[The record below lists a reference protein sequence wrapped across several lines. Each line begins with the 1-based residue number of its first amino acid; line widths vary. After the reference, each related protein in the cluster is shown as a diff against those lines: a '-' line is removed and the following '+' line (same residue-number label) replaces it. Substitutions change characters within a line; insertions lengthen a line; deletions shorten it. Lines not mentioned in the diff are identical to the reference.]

1 MTTSVRSFG
10 DFGVEESITRALADA
25 GINVPFPIQELTLP
39 LALSGADIIGQAR
52 TGTGK
57 TLAFGIPLLSRVDPD
72 LPVVQALVV
81 VPTRELCL
89 QVTGDLN
96 QAGVQKGVDVAAIYG
111 GRAIEPQVE
120 AIRSGAG
127 VVVGTPGRLLDLLRR
142 GDLRLDRAA
151 TLVLDEADEMLDL
164 GFLPDVEQ
172 LIEATA
178 QDRQTLLFSAT
189 MPSQVVGLA
198 RRYMRKP
205 TFLRADV
212 EEVQI
217 GPATTQY
224 FFSCHRMDKPA
235 VLARILQTPGRGLCV
250 VFSRTKRMADIL
262 SEELRERGITAAA
275 IHSDLRQET
284 REKTLARFRKG
295 KVDVLVATEVAARG
309 LDISDVTHVVNY
321 DCPDDEK
328 MYLHRIGRTG
338 RAGAAGVAITLAL
351 WNEMARLEMIKR
363 ELGITDPTHEVFS
376 TSPIL
381 DELFDLPPRTPR
393 VPVVEVDD
401 EDDDDAVPAAEDAGP
416 REDGTRRRRRR
427 RGGRNRRPAD
437 GEVAAPAPGAE
448 PAPAAD
454 TDDELVADVATAGGD
469 RPPARRTR
477 QREDTRA
484 QRRERAPDAGAPAD
498 RDTPTTAD
506 RDATAGGVRAADDRD
521 AADTGGA
528 AAGIP
533 GTGEPAAG
541 DRDDAAAGGRSAAE
555 PAAGDRSAARSTRD
569 DRGAGDRRSRSRT
582 RTGVDRGRDAAG
594 DGAGRAAEAPAAG
607 SDRPAADRPAAER
620 PAAERPAAAAAAAT
634 PAGDRGGA
642 GAEDPQA
649 DADAGGR
656 GRGRRRRSPLLRSP
670 LGLFSGW
677 GGGRGRRDPAPE
689 EAPRPQPD
697 PAPDREPVPDPA
709 PAPVAE
715 AEADAGPAAP
725 AAEDGGSG
733 RTRIRR
739 RTRGG
744 EAERPAERTQ
754 RPAEEAVRAAEP
766 RPARPAARRGGS
778 GVARR
783 DRDRDRSAR
792 NGRPARPAASA
803 RAAVAPPD
811 PETARGTGRPTRSRP
826 MAIDHLP

>member
-72 LPVVQALVV
+72 LPVVQALVI

-262 SEELRERGITAAA
+262 SEELRERGIAAAA

-321 DCPDDEK
+321 DCPDDAK

-401 EDDDDAVPAAEDAGP
+401 EDDDDAVPAAEDGVARADGA
-416 REDGTRRRRRR
+416 RQDGTRRRRRR

-437 GEVAAPAPGAE
+437 GEAAAPAGAAE
-448 PAPAAD
+448 PPPRADAHGDPPAAR
-454 TDDELVADVATAGGD
+454 AAPPHP
-469 RPPARRTR
+469 PPARGHPRPAPRARPRTR
-477 QREDTRA
+477 
-484 QRRERAPDAGAPAD
+484 RAPRAPPTSTPPRWPATPATAPRTPAPPPRRTATRVRPAGASRAA
-498 RDTPTTAD
+498 RLTTA
-506 RDATAGGVRAADDRD
+506 APAS
-521 AADTGGA
+521 GA
-528 AAGIP
+528 A
-533 GTGEPAAG
+533 
-541 DRDDAAAGGRSAAE
+541 
-555 PAAGDRSAARSTRD
+555 
-569 DRGAGDRRSRSRT
+569 
-582 RTGVDRGRDAAG
+582 
-594 DGAGRAAEAPAAG
+594 GAGRARVATAAG
-607 SDRPAADRPAAER
+607 ARPRTTATGPLRHPPPPIAPPPTAPRPSVPPPREARPCGGARAE
-620 PAAERPAAAAAAAT
+620 
-634 PAGDRGGA
+634 A
-642 GAEDPQA
+642 GAEDPRA
-649 DADAGGR
+649 DAAEQ

-689 EAPRPQPD
+689 EAPRPEPD
-697 PAPDREPVPDPA
+697 PAPEPEPVTTPDPA
-709 PAPVAE
+709 PAPVAA
-715 AEADAGPAAP
+715 AEVAADPAP
-725 AAEDGGSG
+725 AAEGGGSG

-739 RTRGG
+739 RTRGS
-744 EAERPAERTQ
+744 EAERPAERNV
-754 RPAEEAVRAAEP
+754 RAAEEAVRAAEP
-766 RPARPAARRGGS
+766 RPARPAARRS
-778 GVARR
+778 GAGTTRR
-783 DRDRDRSAR
+783 DRDRDRPVRS
-792 NGRPARPAASA
+792 GRPARPAAPA
-803 RAAVAPPD
+803 RAVAAPPPD
-811 PETARGTGRPTRSRP
+811 PETARGAGRPTRSRP

>member
-1 MTTSVRSFG
+1 MTTSVRSFA

-25 GINVPFPIQELTLP
+25 GISVPFPIQELTLP

-72 LPVVQALVV
+72 LPVVQALVT

-217 GPATTQY
+217 GPATTQH

-250 VFSRTKRMADIL
+250 VFSRTKRMADFL
-262 SEELRERGITAAA
+262 SEKLRERGITAAA

-284 REKTLARFRKG
+284 RDKTLARFRKG
-295 KVDVLVATEVAARG
+295 KGDVLVATEVAARG

-401 EDDDDAVPAAEDAGP
+401 EDDEDDEAAVPHAEDAGP
-416 REDGTRRRRRR
+416 REDGPRRRRRR

-437 GEVAAPAPGAE
+437 RDGEIEAPVPGAE
-448 PAPAAD
+448 PPAAAD
-454 TDDELVADVATAGGD
+454 AGDEVVGSGDD
-469 RPPARRTR
+469 RPATRRTR

-484 QRRERAPDAGAPAD
+484 QRRERTPGAGAPAD

-506 RDATAGGVRAADDRD
+506 RDATTGGVRADDDRD
-521 AADTGGA
+521 AAD
-528 AAGIP
+528 AGRP
-533 GTGEPAAG
+533 ADGRPADGRRSAGEPAAG
-541 DRDDAAAGGRSAAE
+541 DRDAGGPAAGGRE
-555 PAAGDRSAARSTRD
+555 AAGARGTGD
-569 DRGAGDRRSRSRT
+569 DRGAGDRRSRSRSRT
-582 RTGVDRGRDAAG
+582 RAGVDRGRDAAQDDRG
-594 DGAGRAAEAPAAG
+594 QAAEAPAAAP
-607 SDRPAADRPAAER
+607 DRPAADRPAAAADH
-620 PAAERPAAAAAAAT
+620 PAADGPAAG
-634 PAGDRGGA
+634 GDRGGA
-642 GAEDPQA
+642 GAEDPR
-649 DADAGGR
+649 ADAGEQ

-677 GGGRGRRDPAPE
+677 GGARGRRDPAPE
-689 EAPRPQPD
+689 EAPRPEPD
-697 PAPDREPVPDPA
+697 PAPDIEPVPDPA

-715 AEADAGPAAP
+715 ADPAPVAP
-725 AAEDGGSG
+725 APEDGGNG

-766 RPARPAARRGGS
+766 RPTRPAARRSGS
-778 GVARR
+778 GVGR
-783 DRDRDRSAR
+783 RDRDRSAR
-792 NGRPARPAASA
+792 TGRPARPAGPA
-803 RAAVAPPD
+803 RAVVAPPD
-811 PETARGTGRPTRSRP
+811 PEAARGAGRPTRSRP